1 MSETGAVGRLGGK
14 RDTKPAEPRQ
24 RGLSA
29 WTAVLDRRIIAMVLV
44 FAVLAIVFHIQS
56 DGVFFTSRNLSLLLR
71 QAAGVAVLA
80 AGVSMLMVMAEI
92 DLSIGSAVFLTGV
105 VAAKLQVD
113 AGMPTLVAVL
123 AALAAGCVLG
133 AWQGFWVVRLAVPS
147 FIVTLAGLL
156 AFRGAGLLWTEAA
169 TVAPFSPSYVS
180 LSESFI
186 APGVSYV
193 VLLALL
199 VVAAGLMMRRTRLD
213 RAEGIPVR
221 FEAVVVRL
229 VAAGVFFLFL
239 AWIAGGFLGVP
250 TAIVWVAALGLAL
263 WVLMTKTTFGRN
275 AYLIGSNR
283 EAARL
288 SGINVP
294 RQIFIGFVIMGF
306 IYGVAGVLLTARLGS
321 STPGLGQNLELD
333 AIAAAVIGGTSLA
346 GGIGTIPGA
355 LAGALLLATI
365 RNGMSL
371 LDFSSFAQLVVMG
384 FVLLLAL
391 TVDTYA
397 VRHRR
402 RPARAA

>member
-1 MSETGAVGRLGGK
+1 MSETGAVGQLRE
-14 RDTKPAEPRQ
+14 KPETEPAAPRQ

-29 WTAVLDRRIIAMVLV
+29 WTAVIDRRIIAMVLV
-44 FAVLAIVFHIQS
+44 FAVLAVIFHIQS

-71 QAAGVAVLA
+71 QAAAVAVLA

-113 AGMPTLVAVL
+113 AGVPTLVAVL
-123 AALAAGCVLG
+123 AAIGAGCVLG

-156 AFRGAGLLWTEAA
+156 AFRGAGLMWTDAA
-169 TVAPFSPSYVS
+169 TISPLDQSYVS

-186 APGVSYV
+186 APGVSYII
-193 VLLALL
+193 LLALL
-199 VVAAGLMMRRTRLD
+199 VVGAGLMLRRTRAD

-229 VAAGVFFLFL
+229 VAAAVFFLFL

-250 TAIVWVAALGLAL
+250 TALVWVGVLGLAL

-294 RQIFIGFVIMGF
+294 RQVFIGFVIMGF
-306 IYGVAGVLLTARLGS
+306 IYGVGGVLMTARLGS
-321 STPGLGQNLELD
+321 STPGLGQNFELD

-371 LDFSSFAQLVVMG
+371 LNFSSFAQLVVMG

-391 TVDTYA
+391 AVDTYA
-397 VRHRR
+397 VRQRR
-402 RPARAA
+402 RPARTA